1 MKYLKEFE
9 TTADYAAYSAD
20 TENFILPNISVC
32 NDDVY
37 KVYYNTFEKP
47 KLIVKYN
54 VEDDSE
60 PTPLYFYSDGS
71 GRTPIENYG
80 VDIFTKA
87 VIDGVEVSIESLD
100 AAQGKYQ
107 LSSGEHIVE
116 FSLNDPTTIGALTF
130 VMCGNVTDVTI
141 PYGVTSITSFTISE
155 GSITQDL
162 GPFYGCSGLTSV
174 TIPDSVTSI
183 GNSVAM
189 MCQSLDSLDI
199 PDSVTSIGE
208 FAFFYCGFKD
218 LRIGSGLTN
227 LCDSSFT
234 FLPNVSAITVD
245 ANNAVYDSR
254 NNCNA
259 IIETST
265 NKLIQGCKNT
275 IIPNSVTSIRDG
287 VYFSMYDV
295 YVGAFTSLIESITIP
310 SNVTYIGTYAFSM
323 CSLLT
328 SVTVEAT
335 TPPTLGEHAFD
346 DNASGRKIYVPSASV
361 ETYKAATNWSEYA
374 DDIEAI
380 Q

>member
-20 TENFILPNISVC
+20 TENFILPNVSVC
-32 NDDVY
+32 NDDIY

-47 KLIVKYN
+47 VLIVKYN
-54 VEDDSE
+54 VEDDSK
-60 PTPLYFYSDGS
+60 PTKLYFYSDGS
-71 GRTPIENYG
+71 GFPAENYG
-80 VDIFTKA
+80 VNIFTKA
-87 VIDGVEVSIESLD
+87 VIDGTEVSIESLD
-100 AAQGKYQ
+100 DEQGIYK
-107 LSSGEHIVE
+107 LSSGEHTVE
-116 FSLNDPTTIGALTF
+116 YSLKDETTIGALTF
-130 VMCGNVTDVTI
+130 LMCENVTDVTI
-141 PYGVTSITSFTISE
+141 PYGVTSIINGTI
-155 GSITQDL
+155 GTTDV
-162 GPFYGCSGLTSV
+162 GPFMQCTNLTGLT
-174 TIPDSVTSI
+174 IPNSVTSI
-183 GNSVAM
+183 GNGVAM
-189 MCQSLDSLDI
+189 MCVSLESLDI

-234 FLPNVSAITVD
+234 FLSRASAITVD
-245 ANNAVYDSR
+245 ANNTVYDSR

-265 NKLIQGCKNT
+265 NKLIQGCINT
-275 IIPNSVTSIRDG
+275 VIPNSVTSIRDG
-287 VYFSMYDV
+287 VLSSLMGRMYA
-295 YVGAFTSLIESITIP
+295 GAFTSTIESITIP
-310 SNVTYIGTYAFSM
+310 SNVTYIGTYAFNM
-323 CSLLT
+323 CENLT

-346 DNASGRKIYVPSASV
+346 DNADDRKIYVPTASV
-361 ETYKAATNWSEYA
+361 ETYKTATNWSEYA

>member
-9 TTADYAAYSAD
+9 TTADYTAYTAD

-32 NDDVY
+32 NDDIY

-47 KLIVKYN
+47 ALIVKYN

-60 PTPLYFYSDGS
+60 PTPLYFYSNGS

-100 AAQGKYQ
+100 AAQGTYQ
-107 LSSGEHIVE
+107 LSSGEHTVE
-116 FSLNDPTTIGALTF
+116 YSLKDKTTIGAITF
-130 VMCGNVTDVTI
+130 VELENITNVII
-141 PYGVTSITSFTISE
+141 PYGVTSIINETIQSF
-155 GSITQDL
+155 DV
-162 GPFYGCSGLTSV
+162 GPFMYCVHLTGLT
-174 TIPDSVTSI
+174 IPNSVTSI

-234 FLPNVSAITVD
+234 LLPNVSAITVD

-287 VYFSMYDV
+287 VYFSMYGV
-295 YVGAFTSLIESITIP
+295 YAGAFTSLIESITIP

-346 DNASGRKIYVPSASV
+346 SNASGRKIYVPSASV
-361 ETYKAATNWSEYA
+361 ETYKAASGWSEYA
-374 DDIEAI
+374 DYIEAI